1 MITPSGGRPQ
11 PGAPLRVPAGPG
23 LRHGLVID
31 AGELVERFSRSSGP
45 GGQGVNTT
53 DSRVELD
60 FDPTAS
66 RAIAALPEATRE
78 RLLARLAP
86 KLVGGRLLVVASEH
100 RSQRQ
105 NRVVARQ
112 RLVLM
117 LREAAVPDPPTR
129 RPTRP
134 TQGSQRRRIDAKK
147 RRGQLKSGRR
157 TVDDG

>member
-1 MITPSGGRPQ
+1 MTSPLAGHPRP
-11 PGAPLRVPAGPG
+11 GTALSVPAGPG
-23 LRHGLVID
+23 LRRGLVID
-31 AGELVERFSRSSGP
+31 ASELVERFSRSSGP

-60 FDPTAS
+60 FDPSTS
-66 RAIAALPEATRE
+66 RAVAALPSATRE
-78 RLLARLAP
+78 RLLDRLAP

-105 NRVVARQ
+105 NRVVARE
-112 RLVLM
+112 RLATM
-117 LREAAVPDPPTR
+117 LRDAAAPDPPAR

-134 TQGSQRRRIDAKK
+134 SRGSQRRRVETKK

-157 TVDDG
+157 ATDDG